1 MSRYEDP
8 EGTGEY
14 PAGGNRRSLRAR
26 SGDVGDAGSWDASG
40 RSRRGRSDPWEP
52 SARSD
57 RRYDPSGQPSSRTRR
72 ILGRHPV
79 VSVLAILITLTIT
92 FVAVAAY
99 AAFRNVYDSINHVV
113 VTNGE
118 LGKRPPKLNG
128 SENIL
133 IIGSDSRTG
142 THGRYGRGIQGSRS
156 DTSMILHIPP
166 THTGAIVI
174 SLPRDTMVPIY
185 GCDRDDNG
193 HPGQQAQPGVL
204 EQLNTTFSNGG
215 PACLWK
221 TLEQVS
227 RIHIDHFV
235 MVNFEGFK
243 SIVDDVGGVPVC
255 LPFPIK
261 DPASKL
267 NLPAGQSV
275 VKGDQALAFVR
286 ERHIGYGS
294 DLQRIN
300 RQQIFLA
307 ALAQKIKQSSS
318 LTDPAKL
325 YSLVHDIASSLTADS
340 GLTFTDMYAIANSLK
355 GLSTSALQFIMA
367 PVAPY
372 PPSPNDLVEF
382 NQPSADQLFGA
393 IARDNHILKTAQRA
407 DHAKPQPVPTV
418 KPGSVQLQVLNGTS
432 VAGLAATTANQLTAR
447 GFKVAG
453 TGNTAGVVSSTTIE
467 YASASQM
474 PQVYTLRQQIPGAE
488 IKQVPGL
495 QGSTIELV
503 LGSGFKGIGTHKAH
517 RAHRAHRGHK
527 AKSTS
532 AAALS
537 KNYGGVNGS
546 ANICRESAAF
556 NGPDNPTMFGH

>member
-8 EGTGEY
+8 EG
-14 PAGGNRRSLRAR
+14 P
-26 SGDVGDAGSWDASG
+26 GDWGASG
-40 RSRRGRSDPWEP
+40 PSRRGRGRSDPWEP

-57 RRYDPSGQPSSRTRR
+57 RGYDPSGQSPSGARR

-79 VSVLAILITLTIT
+79 VSVLAILATLTIT

-99 AAFRNVYDSINHVV
+99 AAFRNVYDSIHHVMI
-113 VTNGE
+113 TSGE

-166 THTGAIVI
+166 THTGAVVI
-174 SLPRDTMVPIY
+174 SFPRDTMVPVY
-185 GCDRDDNG
+185 ACERDDNG

-221 TLEQVS
+221 TLEQQT

-267 NLPAGQSV
+267 NLPAGKSV

-300 RQQIFLA
+300 RQQVFLA
-307 ALAQKIKQSSS
+307 SLAQKIKLSTS
-318 LTDPAKL
+318 LTDPTRL
-325 YSLVHDIASSLTADS
+325 YSLVHDIASSLTTDT
-340 GLTFTDMYAIANSLK
+340 GLTLTDMYAVANSLK

-367 PVAPY
+367 PVVPY
-372 PPSPNDLVEF
+372 PPNPADLVEF
-382 NQPSADQLFGA
+382 DQPLADDLFHA
-393 IARDNHILKTAQRA
+393 IAKDNHILKAAHR
-407 DHAKPQPVPTV
+407 DEHLKPLPTV
-418 KPGSVQLQVLNGTS
+418 KPGQVQLQVLNGTS
-432 VAGLAATTANQLTAR
+432 VAGLAAITASKLSAR
-447 GFKVAG
+447 GFKVAHF
-453 TGNTAGVVSSTTIE
+453 GNATAASSTVIE

-474 PQVYTLRQQIPGAE
+474 PQVNTLEKEIPGATAR
-488 IKQVPGL
+488 QVTSL
-495 QGSTIELV
+495 KGSTLDLV
-503 LGSGFKGIGTHKAH
+503 LGSGFKGVAHKSH
-517 RAHRAHRGHK
+517 KK
-527 AKSTS
+527 AKKLS

-537 KNYGGVNGS
+537 KNYGGVNGA
-546 ANICRESAAF
+546 ANICKQSAAYA
-556 NGPDNPTMFGH
+556 GPDNPTMFGN

>member
-26 SGDVGDAGSWDASG
+26 SGDADDAGSWDASG
-40 RSRRGRSDPWEP
+40 RSRGGRRRSDPWEP

-57 RRYDPSGQPSSRTRR
+57 RLYDYSGQPPSRTRR

-99 AAFRNVYDSINHVV
+99 AAFRNVYDSIRHVV

-185 GCDRDDNG
+185 GCTRDDNG
-193 HPGQQAQPGVL
+193 HPGQQEQPGVL

-221 TLEQVS
+221 TLEQET

-235 MVNFEGFK
+235 MVNFGGFK
-243 SIVDDVGGVPVC
+243 SIVNDVGGVPVC
-255 LPFPIK
+255 LPFAIK

-267 NLPAGQSV
+267 NLPAGKSV
-275 VKGDQALAFVR
+275 VKGSQALAFVR

-300 RQQIFLA
+300 RQQVFLA
-307 ALAQKIKQSSS
+307 SLAQKIKQSSS
-318 LTDPAKL
+318 LTNPAKL
-325 YSLVHDIASSLTADS
+325 YSLTHDIASSLTTDS

-367 PVAPY
+367 PVVPY
-372 PPSPNDLVEF
+372 PLNPADLVEF
-382 NQPSADQLFGA
+382 DQPLANDLFHA
-393 IARDNHILKTAQRA
+393 IARDNHILKAARR
-407 DHAKPQPVPTV
+407 DEHVKPLPTV
-418 KPGSVQLQVLNGTS
+418 KPGQEQLQVLNGTS
-432 VAGLAATTANQLTAR
+432 VAGLAAITAGQLTAR
-447 GFKVAG
+447 GFKVAH
-453 TGNTAGVVSSTTIE
+453 TGNATAANSTVIE
-467 YASASQM
+467 YASASQV
-474 PQVYTLRQQIPGAE
+474 PQVNTLEKEIPGATAR
-488 IKQVPGL
+488 QVTTL
-495 QGSTIELV
+495 KGSTLSLV
-503 LGSGFKGIGTHKAH
+503 LGSGFKGVAHKSH
-517 RAHRAHRGHK
+517 RK
-527 AKSTS
+527 AKSVS

-537 KNYGGVNGS
+537 KNYGGVNG
-546 ANICRESAAF
+546 AADICKQSAAYA
-556 NGPDNPTMFGH
+556 GPDNPSMFGN

>member
-14 PAGGNRRSLRAR
+14 PAGGNRRSLHAR
-26 SGDVGDAGSWDASG
+26 SSDADDAGSWDAGG

-52 SARSD
+52 SGRSD
-57 RRYDPSGQPSSRTRR
+57 RRYDPSGQPPSRTRR

-79 VSVLAILITLTIT
+79 VSVLAILVTLTIT

-99 AAFRNVYDSINHVV
+99 AAFRNVYDSIRHVV

-185 GCDRDDNG
+185 GCTRDDNG
-193 HPGQQAQPGVL
+193 HPGQQEQPGVL
-204 EQLNTTFSNGG
+204 EQLNSTFSNGG

-221 TLEQVS
+221 TLEQVT

-235 MVNFEGFK
+235 MVNFGGFK

-255 LPFPIK
+255 LPFAIK

-267 NLPAGQSV
+267 NLPAGKSV

-300 RQQIFLA
+300 RQQVFLA
-307 ALAQKIKQSSS
+307 SLAQKIKQSSS
-318 LTDPAKL
+318 LTNPAKL
-325 YSLVHDIASSLTADS
+325 YSLTHDIASSLTTDS

-367 PVAPY
+367 PVVPY
-372 PPSPNDLVEF
+372 PLNPADLVEF
-382 NQPSADQLFGA
+382 AEPSADDLFHA
-393 IARDNHILKTAQRA
+393 IARDNHILKAARR
-407 DHAKPQPVPTV
+407 DEHVKPLPTV
-418 KPGSVQLQVLNGTS
+418 KPGQVQLQVLNGTS
-432 VAGLAATTANQLTAR
+432 VAGLAAITAGQLTAR
-447 GFKVAG
+447 GFKVAH
-453 TGNTAGVVSSTTIE
+453 TGNATAASSTVIE

-474 PQVYTLRQQIPGAE
+474 PQVNTLEKEIPGATAR
-488 IKQVPGL
+488 QVTTL
-495 QGSTIELV
+495 KGSTLSLV
-503 LGSGFKGIGTHKAH
+503 LGSGFKGVAHKS
-517 RAHRAHRGHK
+517 RKK
-527 AKSTS
+527 AKSVS

-537 KNYGGVNGS
+537 KNYGGVNG
-546 ANICRESAAF
+546 AVDICKQSAAYA
-556 NGPDNPTMFGH
+556 GPDNPSMFGN